1 MIYSHLTFSG
11 VRINSLIRITSTEF
25 SLNKVDRTMQNY
37 LILAVSGKDE
47 IKGGETSQEHAKTKE
62 KTAQDN

>member
-1 MIYSHLTFSG
+1 
-11 VRINSLIRITSTEF
+11 
-25 SLNKVDRTMQNY
+25 MQNY